1 MVGWSCE
8 WLLRPSL
15 LFICSVLFWLV
26 WLGFALGLRA
36 GDCDS
41 FFLFPRDMIDTKI
54 PLPFFTHAFAV
65 F

>member
-1 MVGWSCE
+1 VNGCYALPFFSFVLCFFGWFGLD
-8 WLLRPSL
+8 LLWACAPGIVIL
-15 LFICSVLFWLV
+15 
-26 WLGFALGLRA
+26 
-36 GDCDS
+36 